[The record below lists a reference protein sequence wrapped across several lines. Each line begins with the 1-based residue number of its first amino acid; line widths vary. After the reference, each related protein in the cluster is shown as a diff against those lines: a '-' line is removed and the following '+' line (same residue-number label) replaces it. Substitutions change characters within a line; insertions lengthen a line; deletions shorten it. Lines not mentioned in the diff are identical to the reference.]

1 MKGDFAHGLELLS
14 FALDRGLI
22 TAESFK
28 DVEKNLKNRSDN
40 PYKYAVDAGILD
52 DGKIKA
58 AVASYLDLS
67 QIEGDS
73 LLDISNECTGLI
85 PKKYVVENR
94 VVPISLDKDQLL
106 VAISEPSC
114 LRALNGAKL
123 IANKK
128 LVAGVISHL
137 EMESLLAYIKGEA
150 EKPANLKTTMPDP
163 IVASP
168 SVKEHEV
175 KAVTPSID
183 DLSKTTSKLEVENA
197 SQLKDDLKE
206 DAALAAQVEA
216 ISKASNKK
224 ATRFAEGK
232 ETDGRKVIDFVD
244 DIIFSAVEAGASDIH
259 IEPYDKYSQVRF
271 RIDGVLQDQEK
282 YKGYITSNYPAVS
295 TRLKILSSLDIAE
308 RRLPQDGAI
317 VSALPDGR
325 SIDLR
330 VSVLP
335 TVFGERIVM
344 RILDRGGISFDL
356 DKLGIP
362 ERELKQLESAVDAS
376 QGLVLVTGP
385 TGSGK
390 STTLYGV
397 LRRLN
402 KPDVNILTAEDPV
415 EFTVEG
421 IGQVQV
427 KDDIGLTFSSA
438 LRSFL
443 RQDPEVILVG
453 EIRDRDTADI
463 AIKASL
469 TGHLVLSTLHAND
482 SIGTVVRL
490 QNMGVPGYL
499 VGSSLTLVVAQRLA
513 RKICPRCKA
522 KDETNKVPRLM
533 SVGFSEEQAESI
545 TLYKGVGCTHCSH
558 TGYKGRQGIYEIL
571 KVDQDLRAAIVND
584 ASETV
589 LKDLALKSGFK
600 TMQEI
605 GRDMICDG
613 RLTIAEYQRNLVA
626 G

>member
-28 DVEKNLKNRSDN
+28 DVEKNIKNKNDN
-40 PYKYAVDAGILD
+40 PYKYAVEAGVLD

-67 QIEGDS
+67 QIDGDC

-106 VAISEPSC
+106 IAISEPSC

-137 EMESLLAYIKGEA
+137 EMESLLAYIRGET
-150 EKPANLKTTMPDP
+150 EKPANLKTTMPEP
-163 IVASP
+163 IVANTSA
-168 SVKEHEV
+168 KEYEV
-175 KAVTPSID
+175 KTVTPSID
-183 DLSKTTSKLEVENA
+183 DLSKTTSKIEVDSA
-197 SQLKDDLKE
+197 AKLKDDLKE
-206 DAALAAQVEA
+206 GAALAAQVEA

-224 ATRFAEGK
+224 GTRFAEGK

-295 TRLKILSSLDIAE
+295 TRLKILASLDIAE

-362 ERELKQLESAVDAS
+362 ERELKQLEAAVDAS